1 MKCVKVVAHLATPLA
16 GDAPMLE
23 ALLADVM
30 AGRFPTV
37 PHERHD
43 PPPPYD
49 SMPPIP
55 ILKGRF
61 GGFPVY
67 RASSPILSETLADEH
82 KHIHSRF
89 PTDYASAVAPESRI
103 VIATGNGK
111 YKSTRLP
118 IRTRAITRVTWFA
131 AMHPKHKPSVLRK
144 ELQKVKSIGMDRSRL
159 CGRVT
164 QWDVEKTDN
173 DYSWFAPHPDGTVL
187 MRPLPICD
195 ALSKDL
201 LGAREYFGA
210 FHPPT
215 WHPGRQ
221 HPVMIPV

>member
-1 MKCVKVVAHLATPLA
+1 MKPVKVVAHLITPLA

-37 PHERHD
+37 RHERHD
-43 PPPPYD
+43 PPPPFD

-55 ILKGRF
+55 IFKGSF

-67 RASSPILSETLADEH
+67 HASSPILSETKADEH
-82 KHIHSRF
+82 KYIHSRF
-89 PTDYASAVAPESRI
+89 PTDYAMAVDPDSRI
-103 VIATGNGK
+103 VIATGSGK
-111 YKSTRLP
+111 LKSTRLP
-118 IRTRAITRVTWFA
+118 IRTRAVTHVTWFA
-131 AMHPKHKPSVLRK
+131 AVPDNLKPARLRK
-144 ELQKVKSIGMDRSRL
+144 ELQGVSSIGMDRSRL
-159 CGRVT
+159 CGRVMRWT
-164 QWDVEKTDN
+164 VESIET

-187 MRPLPICD
+187 MRPLPKCD
-195 ALSKDL
+195 DFPADMI
-201 LGAREYFGA
+201 GAREYYGA

-221 HPVMIPV
+221 CPVMIPA